1 MMKRFHVLALVAI
14 CVLAGCKQSSSSQ
27 SDGSVTIEVNGV
39 VTCDFDQVKDTLTI
53 PLSEWVEDFQIVRFE
68 DNDTA
73 IFKMRGHSLQ
83 NIISVSVNEVEVPSN
98 CSTVKASS
106 FAMLVA

>member
-73 IFKMRGHSLQ
+73 IFKMRWPLITEHYIG
-83 NIISVSVNEVEVPSN
+83 I
-98 CSTVKASS
+98 
-106 FAMLVA
+106 